1 MEIRVLRYFLTVV
14 REESITKAS
23 EVLHITQPTL
33 SRQLAQMEE
42 DIGVKLF
49 DRGTRKIKLTNEG
62 ILLRRRAEEIL
73 QLVDKTEKE
82 LVEQEEQ
89 VEGKISIG
97 CGEIAAVQF
106 LPKIIESFRQKYPR
120 VTFDIFTA
128 TADLVK
134 EQMDKEYFKIL
145 IEKYLDGNAST
156 AEVKELCEWIKNN
169 DSLDRWIMQ
178 AIERSDSHL
187 DEEVYERLYTR
198 IKENIESREKKS
210 HRRFSFVPML
220 RWAAVVC
227 LPIIAALAVYEL
239 GLDSKVD
246 TLPLV
251 VTAESG
257 ERAKVQ
263 LPDGTK
269 VNINSAS
276 QISYPHD
283 FNGKK
288 RIVEL
293 DGEAYFEVTPD
304 KERPFVVKA
313 AGLEITVLGTAF
325 DVCAYKDDS
334 EVSVVLLTGKVDVAS
349 ESDRYV
355 MQPDEKLVYD
365 RNTGTM
371 QVGKVYSKEYVEWT
385 DGNLRFE
392 NESLENIVKVLSRVY
407 NVKIVFDSAFPEGQ
421 YFFTGSIGSGGI
433 TNALDIL
440 SMTSSLHYEVRDSVI
455 VLHKK

>member
-1 MEIRVLRYFLTVV
+1 
-14 REESITKAS
+14 
-23 EVLHITQPTL
+23 
-33 SRQLAQMEE
+33 
-42 DIGVKLF
+42 
-49 DRGTRKIKLTNEG
+49 
-62 ILLRRRAEEIL
+62 
-73 QLVDKTEKE
+73 
-82 LVEQEEQ
+82 
-89 VEGKISIG
+89 
-97 CGEIAAVQF
+97 
-106 LPKIIESFRQKYPR
+106 
-120 VTFDIFTA
+120 
-128 TADLVK
+128 
-134 EQMDKEYFKIL
+134 MDKEYFKIL

-156 AEVKELCEWIKNN
+156 AEVRELCEWIKNN

-239 GLDSKVD
+239 GLDSKD

-283 FNGKK
+283 FNGEK

-325 DVCAYKDDS
+325 DVCAYKDDN

-371 QVGKVYSKEYVEWT
+371 QVGKVCSKEYVEWT

>member
-1 MEIRVLRYFLTVV
+1 
-14 REESITKAS
+14 
-23 EVLHITQPTL
+23 
-33 SRQLAQMEE
+33 
-42 DIGVKLF
+42 
-49 DRGTRKIKLTNEG
+49 
-62 ILLRRRAEEIL
+62 
-73 QLVDKTEKE
+73 
-82 LVEQEEQ
+82 
-89 VEGKISIG
+89 
-97 CGEIAAVQF
+97 
-106 LPKIIESFRQKYPR
+106 
-120 VTFDIFTA
+120 
-128 TADLVK
+128 
-134 EQMDKEYFKIL
+134 MDKEYFKIL

-198 IKENIESREKKS
+198 IKEDIESREKKS

-220 RWAAVVC
+220 RWVAVVC

-283 FNGKK
+283 FNGER

-334 EVSVVLLTGKVDVAS
+334 EVSVVL
-349 ESDRYV
+349 
-355 MQPDEKLVYD
+355 LVYD

>member
-1 MEIRVLRYFLTVV
+1 
-14 REESITKAS
+14 
-23 EVLHITQPTL
+23 
-33 SRQLAQMEE
+33 
-42 DIGVKLF
+42 
-49 DRGTRKIKLTNEG
+49 
-62 ILLRRRAEEIL
+62 
-73 QLVDKTEKE
+73 
-82 LVEQEEQ
+82 
-89 VEGKISIG
+89 
-97 CGEIAAVQF
+97 
-106 LPKIIESFRQKYPR
+106 
-120 VTFDIFTA
+120 
-128 TADLVK
+128 
-134 EQMDKEYFKIL
+134 MDKEYFKIL

-198 IKENIESREKKS
+198 IKEDIESREKKS

-283 FNGKK
+283 FNG
-288 RIVEL
+288 E
-293 DGEAYFEVTPD
+293 
-304 KERPFVVKA
+304 
-313 AGLEITVLGTAF
+313 
-325 DVCAYKDDS
+325 
-334 EVSVVLLTGKVDVAS
+334 
-349 ESDRYV
+349 
-355 MQPDEKLVYD
+355 
-365 RNTGTM
+365 
-371 QVGKVYSKEYVEWT
+371 
-385 DGNLRFE
+385 
-392 NESLENIVKVLSRVY
+392 
-407 NVKIVFDSAFPEGQ
+407 
-421 YFFTGSIGSGGI
+421 
-433 TNALDIL
+433 
-440 SMTSSLHYEVRDSVI
+440 
-455 VLHKK
+455 

>member
-1 MEIRVLRYFLTVV
+1 
-14 REESITKAS
+14 
-23 EVLHITQPTL
+23 
-33 SRQLAQMEE
+33 
-42 DIGVKLF
+42 
-49 DRGTRKIKLTNEG
+49 
-62 ILLRRRAEEIL
+62 
-73 QLVDKTEKE
+73 
-82 LVEQEEQ
+82 
-89 VEGKISIG
+89 
-97 CGEIAAVQF
+97 
-106 LPKIIESFRQKYPR
+106 
-120 VTFDIFTA
+120 
-128 TADLVK
+128 
-134 EQMDKEYFKIL
+134 MDKEYFKIL

-156 AEVKELCEWIKNN
+156 AEVRELCEWIKNN

-334 EVSVVLLTGKVDVAS
+334 EVSVVLLTGKVDVIGM
-349 ESDRYV
+349 E
-355 MQPDEKLVYD
+355 
-365 RNTGTM
+365 
-371 QVGKVYSKEYVEWT
+371 VEF
-385 DGNLRFE
+385 G
-392 NESLENIVKVLSRVY
+392 LSRLGRKYAVEIIFAGLY
-407 NVKIVFDSAFPEGQ
+407 IGVPQSEPGCCQSLLVFFLFG
-421 YFFTGSIGSGGI
+421 
-433 TNALDIL
+433 
-440 SMTSSLHYEVRDSVI
+440 LHTVFVHYVHQS
-455 VLHKK
+455 

>member
-1 MEIRVLRYFLTVV
+1 
-14 REESITKAS
+14 
-23 EVLHITQPTL
+23 
-33 SRQLAQMEE
+33 
-42 DIGVKLF
+42 
-49 DRGTRKIKLTNEG
+49 
-62 ILLRRRAEEIL
+62 
-73 QLVDKTEKE
+73 
-82 LVEQEEQ
+82 
-89 VEGKISIG
+89 
-97 CGEIAAVQF
+97 
-106 LPKIIESFRQKYPR
+106 
-120 VTFDIFTA
+120 
-128 TADLVK
+128 
-134 EQMDKEYFKIL
+134 MDKEYFKIL

-198 IKENIESREKKS
+198 IKEDIESREKKS

-283 FNGKK
+283 FNGER

-293 DGEAYFEVTPD
+293 DGEAYFEVTSD
-304 KERPFVVKA
+304 SRKPFYVL
-313 AGLEITVLGTAF
+313 AGETKVHVLGTAF
-325 DVCAYKDDS
+325 NVSAYREDRQT
-334 EVSVVLLTGKVDVAS
+334 EVALLRGKVSFDVKDKVYVLVPGEIATLNRESGETIVRKGDVAAIVDWKAGRFNFEDMS
-349 ESDRYV
+349 LEELTVKLSRWYGVTFVFSDEAV
-355 MQPDEKLVYD
+355 K
-365 RNTGTM
+365 
-371 QVGKVYSKEYVEWT
+371 K
-385 DGNLRFE
+385 LRFSGAMTKYRTLDYVLDMISKTTDVTFSLKE
-392 NESLENIVKVLSRVY
+392 NRVT
-407 NVKIVFDSAFPEGQ
+407 V
-421 YFFTGSIGSGGI
+421 
-433 TNALDIL
+433 
-440 SMTSSLHYEVRDSVI
+440 SS
-455 VLHKK
+455 KK

>member
-1 MEIRVLRYFLTVV
+1 
-14 REESITKAS
+14 
-23 EVLHITQPTL
+23 
-33 SRQLAQMEE
+33 
-42 DIGVKLF
+42 
-49 DRGTRKIKLTNEG
+49 
-62 ILLRRRAEEIL
+62 
-73 QLVDKTEKE
+73 
-82 LVEQEEQ
+82 
-89 VEGKISIG
+89 
-97 CGEIAAVQF
+97 
-106 LPKIIESFRQKYPR
+106 
-120 VTFDIFTA
+120 
-128 TADLVK
+128 
-134 EQMDKEYFKIL
+134 MDKEYFKIL

-198 IKENIESREKKS
+198 IIESREKKS

>member
-1 MEIRVLRYFLTVV
+1 
-14 REESITKAS
+14 
-23 EVLHITQPTL
+23 
-33 SRQLAQMEE
+33 
-42 DIGVKLF
+42 
-49 DRGTRKIKLTNEG
+49 
-62 ILLRRRAEEIL
+62 
-73 QLVDKTEKE
+73 
-82 LVEQEEQ
+82 
-89 VEGKISIG
+89 
-97 CGEIAAVQF
+97 
-106 LPKIIESFRQKYPR
+106 
-120 VTFDIFTA
+120 
-128 TADLVK
+128 
-134 EQMDKEYFKIL
+134 MDKEYFKIL

-198 IKENIESREKKS
+198 IKEDIESREKKS

-220 RWAAVVC
+220 RWAAVV

-283 FNGKK
+283 FNGER

>member
-1 MEIRVLRYFLTVV
+1 
-14 REESITKAS
+14 
-23 EVLHITQPTL
+23 
-33 SRQLAQMEE
+33 
-42 DIGVKLF
+42 
-49 DRGTRKIKLTNEG
+49 
-62 ILLRRRAEEIL
+62 
-73 QLVDKTEKE
+73 
-82 LVEQEEQ
+82 
-89 VEGKISIG
+89 
-97 CGEIAAVQF
+97 
-106 LPKIIESFRQKYPR
+106 
-120 VTFDIFTA
+120 
-128 TADLVK
+128 
-134 EQMDKEYFKIL
+134 MDKEYFKIL

-392 NESLENIVKVLSRVY
+392 NE
-407 NVKIVFDSAFPEGQ
+407 
-421 YFFTGSIGSGGI
+421 
-433 TNALDIL
+433 
-440 SMTSSLHYEVRDSVI
+440 
-455 VLHKK
+455 

>member
-1 MEIRVLRYFLTVV
+1 
-14 REESITKAS
+14 
-23 EVLHITQPTL
+23 
-33 SRQLAQMEE
+33 
-42 DIGVKLF
+42 
-49 DRGTRKIKLTNEG
+49 
-62 ILLRRRAEEIL
+62 
-73 QLVDKTEKE
+73 
-82 LVEQEEQ
+82 
-89 VEGKISIG
+89 
-97 CGEIAAVQF
+97 
-106 LPKIIESFRQKYPR
+106 
-120 VTFDIFTA
+120 
-128 TADLVK
+128 
-134 EQMDKEYFKIL
+134 MDKEYFKIL

-198 IKENIESREKKS
+198 IKEDIESREKKS

-283 FNGKK
+283 FNGER

-325 DVCAYKDDS
+325 DVCAYS

-407 NVKIVFDSAFPEGQ
+407 NVKSFSTRRFPKDNI
-421 YFFTGSIGSGGI
+421 FSP
-433 TNALDIL
+433 
-440 SMTSSLHYEVRDSVI
+440 VR
-455 VLHKK
+455 

>member
-1 MEIRVLRYFLTVV
+1 
-14 REESITKAS
+14 
-23 EVLHITQPTL
+23 
-33 SRQLAQMEE
+33 
-42 DIGVKLF
+42 
-49 DRGTRKIKLTNEG
+49 
-62 ILLRRRAEEIL
+62 
-73 QLVDKTEKE
+73 
-82 LVEQEEQ
+82 
-89 VEGKISIG
+89 
-97 CGEIAAVQF
+97 
-106 LPKIIESFRQKYPR
+106 
-120 VTFDIFTA
+120 
-128 TADLVK
+128 
-134 EQMDKEYFKIL
+134 MDKEYFKIL

-198 IKENIESREKKS
+198 IKEDIESREKKS

-304 KERPFVVKA
+304 KERPFVV
-313 AGLEITVLGTAF
+313 EITVLGTAF
-325 DVCAYKDDS
+325 DVCAYKDDN

>member
-1 MEIRVLRYFLTVV
+1 
-14 REESITKAS
+14 
-23 EVLHITQPTL
+23 
-33 SRQLAQMEE
+33 
-42 DIGVKLF
+42 
-49 DRGTRKIKLTNEG
+49 
-62 ILLRRRAEEIL
+62 
-73 QLVDKTEKE
+73 
-82 LVEQEEQ
+82 
-89 VEGKISIG
+89 
-97 CGEIAAVQF
+97 
-106 LPKIIESFRQKYPR
+106 
-120 VTFDIFTA
+120 
-128 TADLVK
+128 
-134 EQMDKEYFKIL
+134 MDKEYFKIL

-156 AEVKELCEWIKNN
+156 AEVRELCEWIKNN

-187 DEEVYERLYTR
+187 DEEVYERLTR

-283 FNGKK
+283 FNGEK

-325 DVCAYKDDS
+325 DVCAYKDDN

-371 QVGKVYSKEYVEWT
+371 QVGKVCSKEYVEWT

>member
-1 MEIRVLRYFLTVV
+1 
-14 REESITKAS
+14 
-23 EVLHITQPTL
+23 
-33 SRQLAQMEE
+33 
-42 DIGVKLF
+42 
-49 DRGTRKIKLTNEG
+49 
-62 ILLRRRAEEIL
+62 
-73 QLVDKTEKE
+73 
-82 LVEQEEQ
+82 
-89 VEGKISIG
+89 
-97 CGEIAAVQF
+97 
-106 LPKIIESFRQKYPR
+106 
-120 VTFDIFTA
+120 
-128 TADLVK
+128 
-134 EQMDKEYFKIL
+134 MDKEYFKIL

-156 AEVKELCEWIKNN
+156 AEVRELCEWIKNN

-283 FNGKK
+283 FNGEK

-325 DVCAYKDDS
+325 DVCAYKDDN

-371 QVGKVYSKEYVEWT
+371 QVGKVCSKEYVEWTDGT

>member
-97 CGEIAAVQF
+97 CGEIAAVQL
-106 LPKIIESFRQKYPR
+106 LPKIIESFRRKYPR

-156 AEVKELCEWIKNN
+156 AEVRELCEWIKNN

-283 FNGKK
+283 FNGEK

-325 DVCAYKDDS
+325 DVCAYKDDN
-334 EVSVVLLTGKVDVAS
+334 EAVSYTH
-349 ESDRYV
+349 
-355 MQPDEKLVYD
+355 
-365 RNTGTM
+365 
-371 QVGKVYSKEYVEWT
+371 
-385 DGNLRFE
+385 LRAHE
-392 NESLENIVKVLSRVY
+392 
-407 NVKIVFDSAFPEGQ
+407 
-421 YFFTGSIGSGGI
+421 T
-433 TNALDIL
+433 
-440 SMTSSLHYEVRDSVI
+440 
-455 VLHKK
+455 

>member
-1 MEIRVLRYFLTVV
+1 
-14 REESITKAS
+14 
-23 EVLHITQPTL
+23 
-33 SRQLAQMEE
+33 
-42 DIGVKLF
+42 
-49 DRGTRKIKLTNEG
+49 
-62 ILLRRRAEEIL
+62 
-73 QLVDKTEKE
+73 
-82 LVEQEEQ
+82 
-89 VEGKISIG
+89 
-97 CGEIAAVQF
+97 
-106 LPKIIESFRQKYPR
+106 
-120 VTFDIFTA
+120 
-128 TADLVK
+128 
-134 EQMDKEYFKIL
+134 MDKEYFKIL

-156 AEVKELCEWIKNN
+156 AEVRELCEWIKNN

-210 HRRFSFVPML
+210 HRRFSFVPIL

-283 FNGKK
+283 FNGEK

-325 DVCAYKDDS
+325 DVCAYKDDN
-334 EVSVVLLTGKVDVAS
+334 EVSVVLLTGKVDVAL

-371 QVGKVYSKEYVEWT
+371 QVGKVCSKEYVEWT

>member
-1 MEIRVLRYFLTVV
+1 
-14 REESITKAS
+14 
-23 EVLHITQPTL
+23 
-33 SRQLAQMEE
+33 
-42 DIGVKLF
+42 
-49 DRGTRKIKLTNEG
+49 
-62 ILLRRRAEEIL
+62 
-73 QLVDKTEKE
+73 
-82 LVEQEEQ
+82 
-89 VEGKISIG
+89 
-97 CGEIAAVQF
+97 
-106 LPKIIESFRQKYPR
+106 
-120 VTFDIFTA
+120 
-128 TADLVK
+128 
-134 EQMDKEYFKIL
+134 MDKEYFKIL

-156 AEVKELCEWIKNN
+156 AEVRELCEWIKNN

-283 FNGKK
+283 FNGEK

-325 DVCAYKDDS
+325 DVCSYKDDS

>member
-1 MEIRVLRYFLTVV
+1 M
-14 REESITKAS
+14 
-23 EVLHITQPTL
+23 
-33 SRQLAQMEE
+33 
-42 DIGVKLF
+42 
-49 DRGTRKIKLTNEG
+49 
-62 ILLRRRAEEIL
+62 
-73 QLVDKTEKE
+73 
-82 LVEQEEQ
+82 
-89 VEGKISIG
+89 
-97 CGEIAAVQF
+97 
-106 LPKIIESFRQKYPR
+106 
-120 VTFDIFTA
+120 
-128 TADLVK
+128 
-134 EQMDKEYFKIL
+134 
-145 IEKYLDGNAST
+145 
-156 AEVKELCEWIKNN
+156 
-169 DSLDRWIMQ
+169 
-178 AIERSDSHL
+178 
-187 DEEVYERLYTR
+187 
-198 IKENIESREKKS
+198 
-210 HRRFSFVPML
+210 
-220 RWAAVVC
+220 
-227 LPIIAALAVYEL
+227 
-239 GLDSKVD
+239 
-246 TLPLV
+246 
-251 VTAESG
+251 
-257 ERAKVQ
+257 
-263 LPDGTK
+263 PDGTK

-440 SMTSSLHYEVRDSVI
+440 SMTSSLHYEVCDSVI

>member
-1 MEIRVLRYFLTVV
+1 
-14 REESITKAS
+14 
-23 EVLHITQPTL
+23 
-33 SRQLAQMEE
+33 
-42 DIGVKLF
+42 
-49 DRGTRKIKLTNEG
+49 
-62 ILLRRRAEEIL
+62 
-73 QLVDKTEKE
+73 
-82 LVEQEEQ
+82 
-89 VEGKISIG
+89 
-97 CGEIAAVQF
+97 
-106 LPKIIESFRQKYPR
+106 
-120 VTFDIFTA
+120 
-128 TADLVK
+128 
-134 EQMDKEYFKIL
+134 MDKEYFKIL

-156 AEVKELCEWIKNN
+156 AEVRELCEWIKNN

-283 FNGKK
+283 FNGEK

-334 EVSVVLLTGKVDVAS
+334 EVSVVLLTGEIDVAS

-355 MQPDEKLVYD
+355 MQ

-455 VLHKK
+455 MLHKK

>member
-1 MEIRVLRYFLTVV
+1 
-14 REESITKAS
+14 
-23 EVLHITQPTL
+23 
-33 SRQLAQMEE
+33 
-42 DIGVKLF
+42 
-49 DRGTRKIKLTNEG
+49 
-62 ILLRRRAEEIL
+62 
-73 QLVDKTEKE
+73 
-82 LVEQEEQ
+82 
-89 VEGKISIG
+89 
-97 CGEIAAVQF
+97 
-106 LPKIIESFRQKYPR
+106 
-120 VTFDIFTA
+120 
-128 TADLVK
+128 
-134 EQMDKEYFKIL
+134 MDKEYFKIL

-355 MQPDEKLVYD
+355 MQPDEKLYD

>member
-1 MEIRVLRYFLTVV
+1 
-14 REESITKAS
+14 
-23 EVLHITQPTL
+23 
-33 SRQLAQMEE
+33 
-42 DIGVKLF
+42 
-49 DRGTRKIKLTNEG
+49 
-62 ILLRRRAEEIL
+62 
-73 QLVDKTEKE
+73 
-82 LVEQEEQ
+82 
-89 VEGKISIG
+89 
-97 CGEIAAVQF
+97 
-106 LPKIIESFRQKYPR
+106 
-120 VTFDIFTA
+120 
-128 TADLVK
+128 
-134 EQMDKEYFKIL
+134 MDKEYFKIL

-325 DVCAYKDDS
+325 DVCAYKDDN

-392 NESLENIVKVLSRVY
+392 N
-407 NVKIVFDSAFPEGQ
+407 
-421 YFFTGSIGSGGI
+421 
-433 TNALDIL
+433 
-440 SMTSSLHYEVRDSVI
+440 
-455 VLHKK
+455 

>member
-1 MEIRVLRYFLTVV
+1 
-14 REESITKAS
+14 
-23 EVLHITQPTL
+23 
-33 SRQLAQMEE
+33 
-42 DIGVKLF
+42 
-49 DRGTRKIKLTNEG
+49 
-62 ILLRRRAEEIL
+62 
-73 QLVDKTEKE
+73 
-82 LVEQEEQ
+82 
-89 VEGKISIG
+89 
-97 CGEIAAVQF
+97 
-106 LPKIIESFRQKYPR
+106 
-120 VTFDIFTA
+120 
-128 TADLVK
+128 
-134 EQMDKEYFKIL
+134 MDKEYFKIL

-156 AEVKELCEWIKNN
+156 AEVRELCEWIKNN

-210 HRRFSFVPML
+210 HRRFSF
-220 RWAAVVC
+220 VC

-283 FNGKK
+283 FNGEK

>member
-1 MEIRVLRYFLTVV
+1 
-14 REESITKAS
+14 
-23 EVLHITQPTL
+23 
-33 SRQLAQMEE
+33 
-42 DIGVKLF
+42 
-49 DRGTRKIKLTNEG
+49 
-62 ILLRRRAEEIL
+62 
-73 QLVDKTEKE
+73 
-82 LVEQEEQ
+82 
-89 VEGKISIG
+89 
-97 CGEIAAVQF
+97 
-106 LPKIIESFRQKYPR
+106 
-120 VTFDIFTA
+120 
-128 TADLVK
+128 
-134 EQMDKEYFKIL
+134 MDKEYFKIL

-220 RWAAVVC
+220 RWAC

>member
-1 MEIRVLRYFLTVV
+1 
-14 REESITKAS
+14 
-23 EVLHITQPTL
+23 
-33 SRQLAQMEE
+33 
-42 DIGVKLF
+42 
-49 DRGTRKIKLTNEG
+49 
-62 ILLRRRAEEIL
+62 
-73 QLVDKTEKE
+73 
-82 LVEQEEQ
+82 
-89 VEGKISIG
+89 
-97 CGEIAAVQF
+97 
-106 LPKIIESFRQKYPR
+106 
-120 VTFDIFTA
+120 
-128 TADLVK
+128 
-134 EQMDKEYFKIL
+134 MD
-145 IEKYLDGNAST
+145 
-156 AEVKELCEWIKNN
+156 KNN

-283 FNGKK
+283 LMGK

>member
-1 MEIRVLRYFLTVV
+1 
-14 REESITKAS
+14 
-23 EVLHITQPTL
+23 
-33 SRQLAQMEE
+33 
-42 DIGVKLF
+42 
-49 DRGTRKIKLTNEG
+49 
-62 ILLRRRAEEIL
+62 
-73 QLVDKTEKE
+73 
-82 LVEQEEQ
+82 
-89 VEGKISIG
+89 
-97 CGEIAAVQF
+97 
-106 LPKIIESFRQKYPR
+106 
-120 VTFDIFTA
+120 
-128 TADLVK
+128 
-134 EQMDKEYFKIL
+134 MDKEYFKIL

-156 AEVKELCEWIKNN
+156 AEVRELCEWIKNN

-283 FNGKK
+283 FNGEK

-325 DVCAYKDDS
+325 DVCAYKDDN
-334 EVSVVLLTGKVDVAS
+334 EVSVVLLTGKVDVAL

-371 QVGKVYSKEYVEWT
+371 QVGKVCSKEYVEWT

>member
-1 MEIRVLRYFLTVV
+1 
-14 REESITKAS
+14 
-23 EVLHITQPTL
+23 
-33 SRQLAQMEE
+33 
-42 DIGVKLF
+42 
-49 DRGTRKIKLTNEG
+49 
-62 ILLRRRAEEIL
+62 
-73 QLVDKTEKE
+73 
-82 LVEQEEQ
+82 
-89 VEGKISIG
+89 
-97 CGEIAAVQF
+97 
-106 LPKIIESFRQKYPR
+106 
-120 VTFDIFTA
+120 
-128 TADLVK
+128 
-134 EQMDKEYFKIL
+134 MDKEYFKIL

-198 IKENIESREKKS
+198 IKEDIESREKKS

-269 VNINSAS
+269 VNI
-276 QISYPHD
+276 SYPHD

-325 DVCAYKDDS
+325 DVCAYKDDN

>member
-1 MEIRVLRYFLTVV
+1 
-14 REESITKAS
+14 
-23 EVLHITQPTL
+23 
-33 SRQLAQMEE
+33 
-42 DIGVKLF
+42 
-49 DRGTRKIKLTNEG
+49 
-62 ILLRRRAEEIL
+62 
-73 QLVDKTEKE
+73 
-82 LVEQEEQ
+82 
-89 VEGKISIG
+89 
-97 CGEIAAVQF
+97 
-106 LPKIIESFRQKYPR
+106 
-120 VTFDIFTA
+120 
-128 TADLVK
+128 
-134 EQMDKEYFKIL
+134 MDKEYFKIL

-156 AEVKELCEWIKNN
+156 AEVRELCEWIKNN

-198 IKENIESREKKS
+198 IKEDIESREKKS

-220 RWAAVVC
+220 RWVAVVC

-283 FNGKK
+283 FNGER

-407 NVKIVFDSAFPEGQ
+407 NVKIVFD
-421 YFFTGSIGSGGI
+421 
-433 TNALDIL
+433 
-440 SMTSSLHYEVRDSVI
+440 
-455 VLHKK
+455 

>member
-1 MEIRVLRYFLTVV
+1 
-14 REESITKAS
+14 
-23 EVLHITQPTL
+23 
-33 SRQLAQMEE
+33 
-42 DIGVKLF
+42 
-49 DRGTRKIKLTNEG
+49 
-62 ILLRRRAEEIL
+62 
-73 QLVDKTEKE
+73 
-82 LVEQEEQ
+82 
-89 VEGKISIG
+89 
-97 CGEIAAVQF
+97 
-106 LPKIIESFRQKYPR
+106 
-120 VTFDIFTA
+120 
-128 TADLVK
+128 
-134 EQMDKEYFKIL
+134 MDKEYFKIL

-198 IKENIESREKKS
+198 IKEDIESREKKS

-283 FNGKK
+283 FNGER

-293 DGEAYFEVTPD
+293 DGEAEFN
-304 KERPFVVKA
+304 
-313 AGLEITVLGTAF
+313 LQMQQN
-325 DVCAYKDDS
+325 
-334 EVSVVLLTGKVDVAS
+334 
-349 ESDRYV
+349 SD
-355 MQPDEKLVYD
+355 
-365 RNTGTM
+365 
-371 QVGKVYSKEYVEWT
+371 
-385 DGNLRFE
+385 
-392 NESLENIVKVLSRVY
+392 
-407 NVKIVFDSAFPEGQ
+407 
-421 YFFTGSIGSGGI
+421 
-433 TNALDIL
+433 
-440 SMTSSLHYEVRDSVI
+440 
-455 VLHKK
+455 